1 MNILFL
7 DWPCFG
13 RTDLLNFFHERHD
26 SVTLFSHPDYNLRKS
41 NSFAENI
48 HSIFQ
53 SQNFDFCFSYNF
65 FPLLATACFK
75 HNIKY
80 VSLVYDSPQVKLYS
94 YTVTYPTNY
103 IFLFDSY
110 LVSQFQKEGISTSHY
125 MPLPVNSNRISALF
139 KQTYDASRLSAEI
152 SFVGSLYNEEH
163 NLYDSLNK
171 LPPYTKGYL
180 DGLLQAQSHVY
191 GYNFIQECLTSSITT
206 QIQNAVH
213 YKKNPDGVEPLSYIF
228 SDYYLCRKLTSLERI
243 EYLTAVA
250 AKHTLK
256 LFTSNDN
263 FIIPNAKNMG
273 IADPLIEAPYIF
285 HNSKINLN
293 ITLRSIKSGIPL
305 RCLEIMA
312 SGGFLLTNFQSDFL
326 KHFVPNKEFV
336 FFESKKDM
344 MQKIDYYLEHE
355 EERISIAN
363 AGFTKISKLFS
374 YESIFQKILS
384 LINSSNN
391 F

>member
-1 MNILFL
+1 MNILLL

-13 RTDLLNFFHERHD
+13 RNDLINFFSKNNYHI
-26 SVTLFSHPDYNLRKS
+26 TLFSHPDYHLR
-41 NSFAENI
+41 
-48 HSIFQ
+48 HSIDFNDAIDNVLNN
-53 SQNFDFCFSYNF
+53 SHFDFCFSYNF
-65 FPLLATACFK
+65 FPLIATACFQHK
-75 HNIKY
+75 LKY
-80 VSLVYDSPQVKLYS
+80 ISFVYDSPQVKLYS

-110 LVSQFQKEGISTSHY
+110 LVSQFQKQGFSTFYY
-125 MPLPVNSNRISALF
+125 MPLPVNTNRISTIL
-139 KQTYDASRLSAEI
+139 KQPYDTSRLSAEI
-152 SFVGSLYNEEH
+152 SFVGSLYNENH
-163 NLYDSLNK
+163 NLYDSLNN
-171 LPPYTKGYL
+171 LPPYIKGYL
-180 DGLLQAQSHVY
+180 DGLLQAQAHVY
-191 GYNFIQECLTSSITT
+191 GYNFLEECLTPFITS
-206 QIQNAVH
+206 QIQNTVH

-256 LFTSNDN
+256 LFTSNGD

-344 MQKIDYYLEHE
+344 LQKIDYYLEHE

-374 YESIFQKILS
+374 YESIFQKMFS
-384 LINSSNN
+384 LIN